1 MKKALLVCIALVSVS
16 LSLRCAKA
24 QAVLTGDTALACEA
38 ILCLSSGV
46 QPGECTPSLN
56 RYFGISFEDWLE
68 TVRARLAF
76 LELCPVSNQT
86 PQMTSLINAISN
98 GAGQCDPTSLNAT
111 LRMWCNVSNYQSYN
125 YQGYNAV
132 CISDTL
138 PNYCSAYFTNAYTN
152 FSSYTP
158 RYVGTPETGGYWVAA
173 QDYNA
178 ALASYN
184 ATGRGIVNYWWQ

>member
-1 MKKALLVCIALVSVS
+1 MKKTLIVCIALIAV
-16 LSLRCAKA
+16 LLFPRCAKA
-24 QAVLTGDTALACEA
+24 QGVLTGDTALACEA

-46 QPGECTPSLN
+46 QPGECTPSLD
-56 RYFGISFEDWLE
+56 RYFGISFDDWFK

-111 LRMWCNVSNYQSYN
+111 LRMWCGVST

-138 PNYCSAYFTNAYTN
+138 PDYCSAYFTNAYTN
-152 FSSYTP
+152 FSSNTP
-158 RYVGTPETGGYWVAA
+158 RYVGTPKTGGYWVAA
-173 QDYNA
+173 QDYTA
-178 ALASYN
+178 ALSSYN
-184 ATGRGIVNYWWQ
+184 ATGRGIRNYWWQ